1 MEDYPDPVSCGYEV
15 FEMQV
20 KVDLEKQPDM
30 LAGVMS
36 KRLSRGGVNE

>member
-20 KVDLEKQPDM
+20 KADLAKKLDQ
-30 LAGVMS
+30 LAEF
-36 KRLSRGGVNE
+36 RTGGAV